1 MTLSYY
7 CRGREYDIGGGED
20 KKDSS
25 DRLVSTH
32 FRRLGDV
39 VS

>member
-7 CRGREYDIGGGED
+7 CGRREHDVGSGED